1 MSEAVFRETT
11 AQPRTRSVQLS
22 HLSLELGHLYMEDFE
37 AGPERLR
44 AHFAEVRLWVEAV
57 RASAARRTGGKR
69 PRISTCFLI
78 DDYFTR
84 FSTPAE
90 LLPLVLE
97 EAEKAGLAIDYLA
110 RESGCA
116 VADRIEIAESVAHR
130 LVESPPPGSNGSR
143 PPVGQTGWL
152 ANGRRTPTTERAAL
166 GEVRGWQPPEET
178 AARNHSV
185 FMDVELWSE
194 QDGRRL
200 WSCPFLAAVWQLAR
214 LGLLRHLGEPV
225 LVPRPWDGAEFPHD
239 WDRLPP
245 LLQLDPRA
253 AAFSAYR
260 TCTLLPNRFLAVE
273 DAVRLILDQT
283 QVDAEALRQVAAR
296 SKGEGLEVPDAVAQR
311 ATYIFYEDPAT
322 GPVSGGR

>member
-1 MSEAVFRETT
+1 MSDAVFRETS
-11 AQPRTRSVQLS
+11 AEPRTQSVPLS

-37 AGPERLR
+37 AGPERLGE
-44 AHFAEVRLWVEAV
+44 HFAEVRVWAEAA
-57 RASAARRTGGKR
+57 RASAARRAGGNR
-69 PRISTCFLI
+69 PRISTCFLV

-90 LLPLVLE
+90 LVPLVVK
-97 EAEKAGLAIDYLA
+97 EAEKAGLTIDYLA

-116 VADRIEIAESVAHR
+116 VADRIELAESVMHR
-130 LVESPPPGSNGSR
+130 LVESPPPGSYGSR
-143 PPVGQTGWL
+143 PPVSQTGWL
-152 ANGRRTPTTERAAL
+152 ANGQRSPGRAAAL
-166 GEVRGWQPPEET
+166 AEVTGWQPPKET

-194 QDGRRL
+194 RDGRRL

-225 LVPRPWDGAEFPHD
+225 LTPRPWDGADFPHD

-245 LLQLDPRA
+245 LLRLNPEADP
-253 AAFSAYR
+253 FSAYR
-260 TCTLLPNRFLAVE
+260 TCTVMPNRFLAVE

-283 QVDAEALRQVAAR
+283 DVDSEALKQVAAR
-296 SKGEGLEVPDAVAQR
+296 SAAERVHVPAAVAQR
-311 ATYIFYEDPAT
+311 ASYVFYEEPADP
-322 GPVSGGR
+322 SGERT